1 MDILQIVEEN
11 IKLLIKILKEIE
23 SFEFK
28 KNKNN
33 KEIIDS
39 RKYATQMFRSL
50 LKRRD
55 ELKAELNSTYPITV
69 TICD

>member
-11 IKLLIKILKEIE
+11 INLLLKILKEIE
-23 SFEFK
+23 SSEFK
-28 KNKNN
+28 KNKSN
-33 KEIIDS
+33 KEIADN

-50 LKRRD
+50 LQRRD